1 MGVKYKMFSKIDKI
15 SALTRKALRNY
26 NNILEDVIA
35 KKNLAENVKNLLLS
49 MLYKIENSYKD
60 YEKVKRYV
68 KTKDEFLEDT
78 IKLIQNDCNSIE
90 IIDVHKNENGSVI
103 NGDIVTEPS
112 EKRLLYYIYG
122 LNNKSNLETYNIE
135 NLKEYSLIRLLELGK
150 QMNISE
156 TIRDFNGWS
165 WEILKNEIEDI
176 ECNLIYQNLLIIL
189 ERDPEPQD
197 LNNLDEELRNMI
209 EIVAVKIL
217 IKNDKNVYNW
227 IEDTYK
233 SLCKEQKLLQNNK
246 EYIEKLTDDKK
257 KIKQEI
263 KEIDE
268 LLNNYDLLREKYL
281 EENKK
286 RKKEEKIFSVSRYE
300 EMLQKEKEKFLE
312 ELKKCNDLL
321 NPINFIKNKKEIE
334 NEIDFIKTIKT
345 KDVLYDIQERF
356 IRLLMIKVNKED
368 DRKKFISYIYI
379 VRYYSLLWYND
390 KEIILDKINLSE
402 LKYLIIDKAITS
414 NIINK
419 IVENEE
425 LNNIIMDEV
434 FKSKIIDLERINIE
448 IGLDMGKLKIRIYD
462 DEMLEKEIELEE
474 REEWKKELLS
484 KKTNKKIKLFS

>member
-68 KTKDEFLEDT
+68 KTKDQFLEDT

-189 ERDPEPQD
+189 ERDPELQD

-268 LLNNYDLLREKYL
+268 LLNNYDLLREKY
-281 EENKK
+281 
-286 RKKEEKIFSVSRYE
+286 
-300 EMLQKEKEKFLE
+300 
-312 ELKKCNDLL
+312 
-321 NPINFIKNKKEIE
+321 
-334 NEIDFIKTIKT
+334 
-345 KDVLYDIQERF
+345 
-356 IRLLMIKVNKED
+356 
-368 DRKKFISYIYI
+368 
-379 VRYYSLLWYND
+379 
-390 KEIILDKINLSE
+390 
-402 LKYLIIDKAITS
+402 
-414 NIINK
+414 
-419 IVENEE
+419 
-425 LNNIIMDEV
+425 
-434 FKSKIIDLERINIE
+434 
-448 IGLDMGKLKIRIYD
+448 
-462 DEMLEKEIELEE
+462 
-474 REEWKKELLS
+474 
-484 KKTNKKIKLFS
+484 